1 MTANELRIGNWY
13 LMSGMGNNQFEQFI
27 NWTQALDFEAYGQP
41 IVLTSDILE
50 KCGFKKNKNGEPCIE
65 INDIAS
71 HLELMVGVDNFHY
84 PSFTQTPQGD
94 EERTVYFNRINSLH
108 QLQNLY
114 FALTGEELTI
124 NL

>member
-114 FALTGEELTI
+114 FALTGEELNI
-124 NL
+124 LL

>member
-50 KCGFKKNKNGEPCIE
+50 KCGFENILNGEYYYHKVLGEKITLYLP
-65 INDIAS
+65 
-71 HLELMVGVDNFHY
+71 
-84 PSFTQTPQGD
+84 
-94 EERTVYFNRINSLH
+94 YFNLNYYIGSVQIKHLH

-114 FALTGEELTI
+114 YCLVGEELSI